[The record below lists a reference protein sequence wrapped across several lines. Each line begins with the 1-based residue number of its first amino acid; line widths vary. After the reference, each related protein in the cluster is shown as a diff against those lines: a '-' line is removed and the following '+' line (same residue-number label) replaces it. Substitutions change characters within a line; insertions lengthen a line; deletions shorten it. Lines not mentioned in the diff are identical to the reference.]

1 MSAGPED
8 VQQGEP
14 DGEKRARSGRQA
26 KARTGNDGKRPY
38 KILIQLCWSQI
49 WTLCVRSCDE
59 YSISISIVHPY
70 SVIV

>member
-26 KARTGNDGKRPY
+26 KARTGNDGTRLTNYAGAKSGP
-38 KILIQLCWSQI
+38 
-49 WTLCVRSCDE
+49 CVYGHVTR
-59 YSISISIVHPY
+59 H
-70 SVIV
+70 